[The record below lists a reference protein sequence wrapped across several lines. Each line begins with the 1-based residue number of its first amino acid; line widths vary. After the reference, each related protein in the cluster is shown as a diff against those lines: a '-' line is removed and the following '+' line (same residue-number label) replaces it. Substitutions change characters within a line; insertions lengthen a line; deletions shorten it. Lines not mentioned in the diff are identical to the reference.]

1 MHAQLVHDPKF
12 DLDYMVCWF
21 QFYFQIVSNKIK
33 FEVQLVSSLGLRGFQ
48 VWVSVVFRLKVQ
60 LVSILGFS
68 WFQVWDLL
76 FSKISG
82 F

>member
-33 FEVQLVSSLGLRGFQ
+33 FEVQLVSSLGF
-48 VWVSVVFRLKVQ
+48 VVFKDKRFLS
-60 LVSILGFS
+60 LRFS
-68 WFQVWDLL
+68 WF
-76 FSKISG
+76 
-82 F
+82 